1 MCVRY
6 CLYFKFSFHI
16 SPQVHK
22 TYISYIS
29 AMTMS
34 GSTNNTTSGPG
45 SGNHGNSGPG
55 GGGTKEEDSFVEVWA
70 KNLEEEFAKIRQ
82 IVQKYPYVSMVR

>member
-1 MCVRY
+1 
-6 CLYFKFSFHI
+6 
-16 SPQVHK
+16 
-22 TYISYIS
+22 
-29 AMTMS
+29 MTMS

-82 IVQKYPYVSMVR
+82 IVQKYPYVSMVREMEDWGCGPFKDFYIICLLNY